1 MQYIQQLDLSRYI
14 PGGEALKTP
23 CNQNK
28 ADKVKLWEL
37 AKLRCV
43 SYCFQFTGRMT
54 REQRFNIFC
63 TFFRS
68 KLYVL
73 HSKLASD
80 MHYRNFIKEMFDTT
94 ISIVLLMVRYECG
107 DELYQEMRRYF
118 RILKDAIDYL
128 VTHYNVEQVTTII
141 TSEDFHKI
149 IFYLKLLNLMRNIKQ
164 RKKFLEHYPHSAI
177 KAIQQCYLYNVIIN
191 GPVKHIKYRFAVAN
205 QDYIKYGLQFN
216 IESSNKFV
224 NKQRVAE
231 ICWQTLYDLNIATT
245 IKEGIWDDLKLYL

>member
-28 ADKVKLWEL
+28 PDKVKLWEL
-37 AKLRCV
+37 GKLRCV
-43 SYCFQFTGRMT
+43 SYCFQFTGRMA
-54 REQRFNIFC
+54 REQRFNMFC

-68 KLYVL
+68 KLHVL

-80 MHYRNFIKEMFDTT
+80 MHCRNFIKEMLDTT
-94 ISIVLLMVRYECG
+94 ISIFLLIVRYECG

-118 RILKDAIDYL
+118 KILIDAIDYL
-128 VTHYNVEQVTTII
+128 VTHDSVEQVTEII

-149 IFYLKLLNLMRNIKQ
+149 VFYLKLLNLMRNIKQ
-164 RKKFLEHYPHSAI
+164 RKKFLEHYPHAAI
-177 KAIQQCYLYNVIIN
+177 KAIQQSYLYNVIIN

-205 QDYIKYGLQFN
+205 QDYAKYGLQFN
-216 IESSNKFV
+216 IQSFNKVV
-224 NKQRVAE
+224 NKQKAAE
-231 ICWQTLYDLNIATT
+231 ICWQTLYDLNIAAV